1 MGAKQGASSS
11 KGGMSN
17 KSAES
22 NAVVQGIKADEY
34 AKKKLGI
41 TTTVA
46 GPVAGANT
54 TPTGFYSTT
63 SSNQMYG
70 AEYQA
75 ARGEYLASQG
85 LATART
91 VTDATGKTFTTYDP
105 RTADGKY
112 TNATRGA
119 MEAAKREPIPL
130 SKQMFESQQRFKAGM
145 AAVAALAGIPVMPS
159 VLYMK
164 SRTPYQDYINKNKQM
179 FSYRN
184 IDSGNNQNKN
194 QEVQG
199 QEMAAPVGDNIVSKE
214 TKNKKYLAS
223 LKDGDFS
230 KGDRKFITGTRQ
242 GFGGE
247 YTV

>member
-22 NAVVQGIKADEY
+22 NAVVQGINADKY
-34 AKKKLGI
+34 AQKKLGI
-41 TTTVA
+41 TGPNVMNTPA
-46 GPVAGANT
+46 GTLVT
-54 TPTGFYSTT
+54 KGFT
-63 SSNQMYG
+63 SSTVPNQMYG

-75 ARGEYLASQG
+75 ARNEYLANQG
-85 LATART
+85 LGT
-91 VTDATGKTFTTYDP
+91 V
-105 RTADGKY
+105 RADGSFMTGVQTDKGLVF
-112 TNATRGA
+112 TSQAN
-119 MEAAKREPIPL
+119 EAFKASKRESIPL
-130 SKQMFESQQRFKAGM
+130 SKQMFESQKRFKAGM

-214 TKNKKYLAS
+214 TKKKKYLAS
-223 LKDGDFS
+223 LKDGDLS